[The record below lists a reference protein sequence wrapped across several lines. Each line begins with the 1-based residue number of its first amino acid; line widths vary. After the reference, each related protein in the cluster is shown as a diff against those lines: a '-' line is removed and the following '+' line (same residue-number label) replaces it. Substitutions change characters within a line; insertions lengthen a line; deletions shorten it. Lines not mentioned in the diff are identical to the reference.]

1 MKAVDVA
8 IVGGGIM
15 GASIGY
21 QIKRRSKL
29 SVAVFDKGMDPSEG
43 STGASSAIS
52 RCRYSHPDVIRLA
65 YQGQR
70 AYRHWKELTE
80 LAEPRSALNAAGVV
94 WMLGQSTGEV
104 DVDVARL
111 REQGARAE
119 RMGPEYLS
127 ELYPAVST
135 CVSPLD
141 PEDPD
146 GHECTPGEAFLYE
159 PDGGYV
165 DPVGANQDLLEA
177 LERSGGEVHFGSAVV
192 GVRSDGE
199 RVIGIDLADGTLL
212 DTGLVI
218 NAAGPWCNTIN
229 QLAGV
234 DVRWTLIPTRV
245 QTLFRS
251 WPTELGQLPVA
262 VDAST
267 QIYFRPDGTDRVLV
281 ASASEE
287 DEREQVDDPDSFKT
301 SPDAEFREMK
311 MAAFHHRVPKLV
323 ARGDIAG
330 IAGLYTVNREDVHP
344 IVGPSG
350 KDGFWLANG
359 FSGHG
364 FKLAPAIGSMVAQAV
379 TGEKASL
386 DTDVPIEIF
395 AVDREPIAVAAK
407 NVLA

>member
-1 MKAVDVA
+1 
-8 IVGGGIM
+8 M

-199 RVIGIDLADGTLL
+199 RVIGIDLADGTRL

-229 QLAGV
+229 QLAGI

-359 FSGHG
+359 SQELTNNRTCSFNVVTMPNSLASTSG
-364 FKLAPAIGSMVAQAV
+364 
-379 TGEKASL
+379 
-386 DTDVPIEIF
+386 
-395 AVDREPIAVAAK
+395 
-407 NVLA
+407 N